1 MNSILVSKLLLTDE
15 LKQQIAELRQQSYDF
30 KFSSRVSPD
39 GLSWNLHDDDS
50 HHFGALVG
58 RQLVSTVR
66 LTRVST
72 AGRFERM
79 LQFPAN
85 EPFSTIPCYVLSRA
99 ATAKSQQGSGLNMK
113 LRAEVF
119 RYLIGLDKPE
129 DFLYGAALS
138 NSRRLHFLQKL
149 GYEVKEHEHLW
160 QGYLS
165 SSESKPT
172 IFRIPISRLPDAVSF
187 IESSID

>member
-1 MNSILVSKLLLTDE
+1 MNSIVISKLFLTDE
-15 LKQQIAELRQQSYDF
+15 LKRQIAELRQQSYDL
-30 KFSSRVSPD
+30 KFMSRVSPD

-50 HHFGALVG
+50 YHFGAVSEG
-58 RQLVSTVR
+58 RLVSTVR

-72 AGRFERM
+72 AGRFETM
-79 LQFPAN
+79 LQFPASD
-85 EPFSTIPCYVLSRA
+85 PFSAIPCYVLSRA
-99 ATAKSQQGSGLNMK
+99 ATAKSHQGSGLNME

-119 RYLIGLDKPE
+119 RFLIGLDKPE

-138 NSRRLHFLQKL
+138 NSKRLHFLQKL

-160 QGYLS
+160 QGYLT